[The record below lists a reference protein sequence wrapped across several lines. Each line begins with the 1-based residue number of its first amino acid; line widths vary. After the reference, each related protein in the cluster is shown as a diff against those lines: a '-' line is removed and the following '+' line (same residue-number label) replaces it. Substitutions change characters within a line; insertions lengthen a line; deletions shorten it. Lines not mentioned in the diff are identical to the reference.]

1 MRTSTSATHV
11 CCRTVSPCNRNECRT
26 CQVQPLP
33 QPCCSRI
40 LLERTVREKRAWI
53 ASPALCLLALSE
65 IPCMNAPSFVLD
77 SSLYTWC
84 RVGGCGPTLGA
95 PLLGA
100 QVNLPPTRHLK
111 WSWSKSPAIRAFRSV
126 LFGVVPW
133 LPTRSLRRGSQ
144 PELLSWLPTR
154 AHFEDANPSSFLGCE
169 PEFVLPLA
177 SGPPS
182 LPPIALACCVKCRSV
197 WALLRGVCGRLA
209 NAPLLQHLSVSNGPR
224 VRPVSCQRATAP
236 HSRACHAPKCC
247 VGVFGGSAPRP
258 GPRTPLIVPSLGS
271 FPSSLS
277 LLAADHRFA
286 QPGAQASLLG
296 GSARLP
302 CKRGCRA
309 ENVAVTLCVKA
320 TLFR

>member
-40 LLERTVREKRAWI
+40 LLERTVREKRAWT

-65 IPCMNAPSFVLD
+65 IPCLNAPSFVLD

-144 PELLSWLPTR
+144 PELVSWLRTR
-154 AHFEDANPSSFLGCE
+154 VRSSAGVRSTFPSAHRFGLLRQVPVRLGAA
-169 PEFVLPLA
+169 P
-177 SGPPS
+177 
-182 LPPIALACCVKCRSV
+182 RSV
-197 WALLRGVCGRLA
+197 WALGQRATTPTLECVQRSKGAPRFLPACNRAPLSGLPCAEVLCGRLRWECA
-209 NAPLLQHLSVSNGPR
+209 QARSTHPTHRSVSG
-224 VRPVSCQRATAP
+224 
-236 HSRACHAPKCC
+236 
-247 VGVFGGSAPRP
+247 
-258 GPRTPLIVPSLGS
+258 
-271 FPSSLS
+271 
-277 LLAADHRFA
+277 
-286 QPGAQASLLG
+286 
-296 GSARLP
+296 
-302 CKRGCRA
+302 
-309 ENVAVTLCVKA
+309 
-320 TLFR
+320 

>member
-1 MRTSTSATHV
+1 MLPNCLTVQPERVQNLPSPASSATLLQPDSAGTDRAREQSLD
-11 CCRTVSPCNRNECRT
+11 CLPSSVSPCLVRNS
-26 CQVQPLP
+26 LP
-33 QPCCSRI
+33 ES
-40 LLERTVREKRAWI
+40 
-53 ASPALCLLALSE
+53 
-65 IPCMNAPSFVLD
+65 
-77 SSLYTWC
+77 
-84 RVGGCGPTLGA
+84 
-95 PLLGA
+95 PLLRFGLKPIYTVPCGRVRPHPGRTLA
-100 QVNLPPTRHLK
+100 WRPGQPPADVPFEMVLVQVPRNPRVSVHFVGRRPLAPDP
-111 WSWSKSPAIRAFRSV
+111 SSP
-126 LFGVVPW
+126 PW
-133 LPTRSLRRGSQ
+133 LPTRAPFLAS
-144 PELLSWLPTR
+144 
-154 AHFEDANPSSFLGCE
+154 NPSSFLGCE

-247 VGVFGGSAPRP
+247 VGVFGGSAPRL

-271 FPSSLS
+271 FPSSPS

-302 CKRGCRA
+302 CKHGCCA